1 MGKSRKPG
9 KEAIAVIQ
17 VNDVGAF
24 VEVLEEV
31 RLWVVLE
38 RKTGVLED
46 CMCSGRERGVEDDV
60 MVVIGV
66 VHNIL
71 VVFFSWHIVGL
82 HFPPS
87 LE

>member
-1 MGKSRKPG
+1 MGKSRKSG

-38 RKTGVLED
+38 RKTR
-46 CMCSGRERGVEDDV
+46 CAGRLHVQWEGKRSRG
-60 MVVIGV
+60 
-66 VHNIL
+66 
-71 VVFFSWHIVGL
+71 
-82 HFPPS
+82 
-87 LE
+87 